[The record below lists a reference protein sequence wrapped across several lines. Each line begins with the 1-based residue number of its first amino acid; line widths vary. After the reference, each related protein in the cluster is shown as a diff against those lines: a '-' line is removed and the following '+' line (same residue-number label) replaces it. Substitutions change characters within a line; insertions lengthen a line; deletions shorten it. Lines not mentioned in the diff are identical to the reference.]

1 MSATP
6 HTSQQSQSGNA
17 ADAVRKPERSVS
29 ALEQAVGAL
38 PPISL
43 EEMDAVKL
51 MNRVDTKYLTQEATL
66 LQVLQDALNSGYR
79 ALEVGGGKIAGY
91 RTVYYDTPEQQMYLN
106 HHNKRL
112 VRQKVRTREYLDSG
126 DSYLEIKRKNNHG
139 RTKKKRIGITESELN
154 DFSGDAFATDYLAGH
169 SAYTAE
175 EIFPALTTGFR
186 RITLVNPAKTE
197 RLTIDTAMHF
207 ENWRTGRCNDLRDA
221 VIIELKQDGRAQ
233 SRMKGILL
241 DRRVKPLRISKYCI
255 GTTLTDPA
263 IKHNRFKEKVRAIEK
278 IINKKLN

>member
-1 MSATP
+1 MTATP
-6 HTSQQSQSGNA
+6 HNASQS
-17 ADAVRKPERSVS
+17 RPENTVS
-29 ALEQAVGAL
+29 ALEQAVAAL

-66 LQVLQDALNSGYR
+66 LQVLCDAHKAGYR

-91 RTVYYDTPEQQMYLN
+91 RTVYYDTPQQQMYLN

-126 DSYLEIKRKNNHG
+126 DAYLEIKRKNNHG
-139 RTKKKRIGITESELN
+139 RTKKKRTPIAKSELN
-154 DFSGDAFATDYLAGH
+154 DFSHDAFAADYLAGH
-169 SAYTAE
+169 SAYKAE
-175 EIFPALTTGFR
+175 EISPALTTNFS

-197 RLTIDTAMHF
+197 RLTIDTAVHF
-207 ENWRTGRCNDLRDA
+207 DNWRTGYSNDLQDA
-221 VIIELKQDGRAQ
+221 VIIELKQDGRAA
-233 SRMKGILL
+233 STMKGILL
-241 DRRVKPLRISKYCI
+241 DHRVKPLRISKYCI
-255 GTTLTDPA
+255 GTALTDSN